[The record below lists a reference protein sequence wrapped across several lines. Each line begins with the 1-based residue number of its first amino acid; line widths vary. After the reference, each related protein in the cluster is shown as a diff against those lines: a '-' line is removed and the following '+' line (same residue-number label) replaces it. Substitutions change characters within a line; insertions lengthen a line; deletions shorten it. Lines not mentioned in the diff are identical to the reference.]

1 MGVVC
6 GIFCVKR
13 SVVSSTLVNSEKS
26 LKMAGETVVETPQE
40 NKVDE
45 VVKTDKEVIAEEEAA
60 QANEEKK
67 DEEKKPAEA
76 KPKRPLSHVKDFEE
90 DMVYLFQFTRSPQI
104 PSISPFC
111 LKLESW
117 LKLHGIKYQNVD
129 HKCKHRSKKGM
140 LPFIELNGEE
150 IADNNMIIETLSKKF
165 DKEMPAELT
174 QDQKNVQHAMIAMV
188 ENHLHWTIVYWRSK
202 DVDNI
207 LKGYKLSLQSAIGSK
222 APASLLNFYFKYTFC
237 RKGLK
242 RVRSNGMGVHT
253 AEEIENFGKKDLLTL
268 SEMLG
273 EKEFFFGSE
282 PAMLDLVVFSQVGQ
296 LVMVDSEHACP
307 LRDYLEAD
315 CRNLVGL
322 VNRMKDRCW
331 SDHWDAATGEEMDLN
346 PHIPKPEPPAEPE
359 KVEEEKK
366 EEPAEEKKE
375 EEAKPEAEEK
385 KEEDKEKK
393 EEKKEEKEKVNML
406 TKLGQ
411 AFNKLKPTPA
421 APAAS
426 AAAESEPKAEA
437 EAESKE
443 EEKKEET
450 VEEKKEEETKETKEE
465 KESEEKK

>member
-6 GIFCVKR
+6 GILDLRADSPSSPVK
-13 SVVSSTLVNSEKS
+13 SELNIS
-26 LKMAGETVVETPQE
+26 KMAGETVVETPQD
-40 NKVDE
+40 NTKVE
-45 VVKTDKEVIAEEEAA
+45 EPIKTDKEVIAEEEAA

-67 DEEKKPAEA
+67 DEEKKPAEEA
-76 KPKRPLSHVKDFEE
+76 KKTKEPKAKKPVSHVQDFEE

-150 IADNNMIIETLSKKF
+150 IADSNMIIETLSKKF

-174 QDQKNVQHAMIAMV
+174 QDQKNVQHAMVAMV
-188 ENHLHWTIVYWRSK
+188 ENHLHWTIVYWKSK

-207 LKGYKLSLQSAIGSK
+207 LKGYKLNLQSAIGSK

-242 RVRSNGMGVHT
+242 KVKAHGLGVHT
-253 AEEIENFGKKDLLTL
+253 PEEIEQFGKKDLQAL

-273 EKEFFFGSE
+273 DKEFFFGSE

-296 LVMVDSEHACP
+296 LVMVDKEFSCP

-315 CRNLVGL
+315 CKNLVGL

-331 SDHWDAATGEEMDLN
+331 ADHWDNATGEEMDLN
-346 PHIPKPEPPAEPE
+346 PHIPKPEPPAPEPE
-359 KVEEEKK
+359 KKEEEEKK
-366 EEPAEEKKE
+366 EE
-375 EEAKPEAEEK
+375 
-385 KEEDKEKK
+385 
-393 EEKKEEKEKVNML
+393 
-406 TKLGQ
+406 
-411 AFNKLKPTPA
+411 
-421 APAAS
+421 
-426 AAAESEPKAEA
+426 
-437 EAESKE
+437 
-443 EEKKEET
+443 
-450 VEEKKEEETKETKEE
+450 VEEKKEEEVKT
-465 KESEEKK
+465 EKKKKKS

>member
-6 GIFCVKR
+6 GILDLRADSPSSPVK
-13 SVVSSTLVNSEKS
+13 SKIIKT
-26 LKMAGETVVETPQE
+26 KMAGETAVETPQD
-40 NKVDE
+40 NTKVE
-45 VVKTDKEVIAEEEAA
+45 ETIKTDKEVIAEEEAA

-67 DEEKKPAEA
+67 DEEKKPAEEA
-76 KPKRPLSHVKDFEE
+76 KKAKEPKAKKPVSHVQDFEE
-90 DMVYLFQFTRSPQI
+90 DTVYLFQFTRSPQI

-150 IADNNMIIETLSKKF
+150 IADSNMIIETLSKKF

-174 QDQKNVQHAMIAMV
+174 QDQKNVQHAMVAMV
-188 ENHLHWTIVYWRSK
+188 ENHLHWTIVYWKSK

-207 LKGYKLSLQSAIGSK
+207 LKGYKLNLQSAIGSK

-242 RVRSNGMGVHT
+242 KVRSNGMGVHT
-253 AEEIENFGKKDLLTL
+253 NEEIENFGKKDLLTL

-296 LVMVDSEHACP
+296 LVVVDSEQACP

-315 CRNLVGL
+315 CKNLVGL

-331 SDHWDAATGEEMDLN
+331 ADHWAAATGEEMDLN
-346 PHIPKPEPPAEPE
+346 PHIPKPEPPVEPE
-359 KVEEEKK
+359 KPEEKK
-366 EEPAEEKKE
+366 K
-375 EEAKPEAEEK
+375 
-385 KEEDKEKK
+385 
-393 EEKKEEKEKVNML
+393 EKKEEKEKVNML

-411 AFNKLKPTPA
+411 AFSKLKPPPA

-426 AAAESEPKAEA
+426 AAAESETKAEA
-437 EAESKE
+437 EPESKE

-450 VEEKKEEETKETKEE
+450 VEEKKAEETKEE

>member
-6 GIFCVKR
+6 GILDLR
-13 SVVSSTLVNSEKS
+13 PLQSTDTSDRNNK
-26 LKMAGETVVETPQE
+26 KMAGETVVETPQD
-40 NKVDE
+40 NTKVDE
-45 VVKTDKEVIAEEEAA
+45 PIKTDKEVIAEEEAA

-67 DEEKKPAEA
+67 DEEKKPAAEEKKA
-76 KPKRPLSHVKDFEE
+76 KEPKAKKPVSHVQDFEE

-150 IADNNMIIETLSKKF
+150 IADSNMIIETLSKKF

-174 QDQKNVQHAMIAMV
+174 QDQKNVQRAMVAMV
-188 ENHLHWTIVYWRSK
+188 ENHLHWTIVYWKSK

-207 LKGYKLSLQSAIGSK
+207 LKGYKLNLQSAIGSK

-237 RKGLK
+237 RKGMK
-242 RVRSNGMGVHT
+242 KVRSNGMGVHT
-253 AEEIENFGKKDLLTL
+253 AEEIENFGKKDLQTL

-273 EKEFFFGSE
+273 DKEFFFGDE
-282 PAMLDLVVFSQVGQ
+282 PAMLDLVVFSHVAQ
-296 LVMVDSEHACP
+296 LVMVDKEYACP

-315 CRNLVGL
+315 CKNLVGL

-375 EEAKPEAEEK
+375 EEAKPEKEAEDK

-393 EEKKEEKEKVNML
+393 EERKKRRVKRRSRMSAYYL
-406 TKLGQ
+406 
-411 AFNKLKPTPA
+411 LKDNVD
-421 APAAS
+421 
-426 AAAESEPKAEA
+426 KIG
-437 EAESKE
+437 
-443 EEKKEET
+443 
-450 VEEKKEEETKETKEE
+450 VHFL
-465 KESEEKK
+465 

>member
-1 MGVVC
+1 
-6 GIFCVKR
+6 
-13 SVVSSTLVNSEKS
+13 
-26 LKMAGETVVETPQE
+26 
-40 NKVDE
+40 
-45 VVKTDKEVIAEEEAA
+45 
-60 QANEEKK
+60 
-67 DEEKKPAEA
+67 
-76 KPKRPLSHVKDFEE
+76 
-90 DMVYLFQFTRSPQI
+90 
-104 PSISPFC
+104 
-111 LKLESW
+111 
-117 LKLHGIKYQNVD
+117 
-129 HKCKHRSKKGM
+129 
-140 LPFIELNGEE
+140 
-150 IADNNMIIETLSKKF
+150 
-165 DKEMPAELT
+165 
-174 QDQKNVQHAMIAMV
+174 MV
-188 ENHLHWTIVYWRSK
+188 ENHLHWTIVYWKSK

-207 LKGYKLSLQSAIGSK
+207 LKGYKLDLQSAIGSK

-253 AEEIENFGKKDLLTL
+253 AEEIETFGKKDLLTL

-315 CRNLVGL
+315 CKNLVAL

-331 SDHWDAATGEEMDLN
+331 ADHWDAATGEEMDLN

-375 EEAKPEAEEK
+375 EEAKPEKEAEEK
-385 KEEDKEKK
+385 QE
-393 EEKKEEKEKVNML
+393 EEKEKVNML

-411 AFNKLKPTPA
+411 AFSKLKPTPA

-426 AAAESEPKAEA
+426 AAPESEAKAEA
-437 EAESKE
+437 EAAESKE
-443 EEKKEET
+443 EDKKEET
-450 VEEKKEEETKETKEE
+450 VEEKKEEETKEE
-465 KESEEKK
+465 KESKEKK

>member
-1 MGVVC
+1 MPE
-6 GIFCVKR
+6 
-13 SVVSSTLVNSEKS
+13 T
-26 LKMAGETVVETPQE
+26 ETVVPQD
-40 NKVDE
+40 NTKVDE
-45 VVKTDKEVIAEEEAA
+45 PVKTDKEVIAEEEAA

-67 DEEKKPAEA
+67 DEEKPEEA
-76 KPKRPLSHVKDFEE
+76 KKAKEEPKPKKPVSHVKDFEE

-150 IADNNMIIETLSKKF
+150 IADSNMIIETLSKKF
-165 DKEMPAELT
+165 EKEMPAELS
-174 QDQKNVQHAMIAMV
+174 QDQKNVQHAMVAMV
-188 ENHLHWTIVYWRSK
+188 ENHLHWTIVYWKSK

-207 LKGYKLSLQSAIGSK
+207 LKGYKLNIQTAIGSK

-253 AEEIENFGKKDLLTL
+253 AEEIENFGKKDLQTL

-273 EKEFFFGSE
+273 DKEFFFGSE

-296 LVMVDSEHACP
+296 LVMVDTEHACP

-315 CRNLVGL
+315 CKNLVGL

-331 SDHWDAATGEEMDLN
+331 GDHWDNATGEEMDLN
-346 PHIPKPEPPAEPE
+346 PHIPKPEPPAPEPE
-359 KVEEEKK
+359 KEEEEKK
-366 EEPAEEKKE
+366 EEAKEEKKE
-375 EEAKPEAEEK
+375 EEAKAESKEDEK
-385 KEEDKEKK
+385 KEDEKEKA

-406 TKLGQ
+406 TKLQG
-411 AFNKLKPTPA
+411 AWNKLKPQPA
-421 APAAS
+421 APAAEK
-426 AAAESEPKAEA
+426 AAESEPKAEA
-437 EAESKE
+437 EATESKE
-443 EEKKEET
+443 EEKKE
-450 VEEKKEEETKETKEE
+450 V
-465 KESEEKK
+465 SGDPSS

>member
-40 NKVDE
+40 NKVVE

-67 DEEKKPAEA
+67 DEEKKPEEAKKPAEA
-76 KPKRPLSHVKDFEE
+76 KPKKPLSHVKDFEE
-90 DMVYLFQFTRSPQI
+90 DMVYLFQFIRSPQI

-129 HKCKHRSKKGM
+129 HKCKFRSKKGM
-140 LPFIELNGEE
+140 LPFIEMNGEE
-150 IADNNMIIETLSKKF
+150 IADSNIIIETLSKKF

-188 ENHLHWTIVYWRSK
+188 ENHLHWTIVYWKSK

-207 LKGYKLSLQSAIGSK
+207 LKGYKLNLQSAIGSK
-222 APASLLNFYFKYTFC
+222 APASILNFYFKYTFC

-242 RVRSNGMGVHT
+242 KVRSNGMGAHT
-253 AEEIENFGKKDLLTL
+253 AEEIEAFGKKDLQTL

-273 EKEFFFGSE
+273 DKEFFFGDD
-282 PAMLDLVVFSQVGQ
+282 PAMLDFVVFSHVAQ
-296 LVMVDSEHACP
+296 LVMVDKEYACP

-315 CRNLVGL
+315 CKNLVGL

-331 SDHWDAATGEEMDLN
+331 GDHWENATGEEMDLN
-346 PHIPKPEPPAEPE
+346 PHIPKPEPP
-359 KVEEEKK
+359 VEE
-366 EEPAEEKKE
+366 
-375 EEAKPEAEEK
+375 
-385 KEEDKEKK
+385 
-393 EEKKEEKEKVNML
+393 V
-406 TKLGQ
+406 
-411 AFNKLKPTPA
+411 
-421 APAAS
+421 
-426 AAAESEPKAEA
+426 
-437 EAESKE
+437 KE

-450 VEEKKEEETKETKEE
+450 KEEEKKEDEKEKAEGKKEEKEKDEGKEKEETKEE
-465 KESEEKK
+465 KKEDNKEEESKEKESSEEKK

>member
-1 MGVVC
+1 
-6 GIFCVKR
+6 
-13 SVVSSTLVNSEKS
+13 
-26 LKMAGETVVETPQE
+26 MAGETVVETPQE

-67 DEEKKPAEA
+67 DEEKKPEEAKKPVEA
-76 KPKRPLSHVKDFEE
+76 KPKKPLSHVKDYEE

-129 HKCKHRSKKGM
+129 HKCKFRSKKGM
-140 LPFIELNGEE
+140 LPFIEMNGEE
-150 IADNNMIIETLSKKF
+150 IADSNIIIETLSKKF

-188 ENHLHWTIVYWRSK
+188 ENHLHWTIVYWKSK

-207 LKGYKLSLQSAIGSK
+207 LKGYKLNLQSAIGSK

-242 RVRSNGMGVHT
+242 KVRSNGMGVHT
-253 AEEIENFGKKDLLTL
+253 AEEIENFGKKDLQTL

-273 EKEFFFGSE
+273 DKEFFFGEE
-282 PAMLDLVVFSQVGQ
+282 PAMLDLVVFSHVAQ
-296 LVMVDSEHACP
+296 LVMVDKEYTCA

-315 CRNLVGL
+315 CKNLVGL

-331 SDHWDAATGEEMDLN
+331 NEHWENATGEEMDLN
-346 PHIPKPEPPAEPE
+346 PHIPKPEPPVEE
-359 KVEEEKK
+359 VKEEEKK
-366 EEPAEEKKE
+366 EETKEEEKKE
-375 EEAKPEAEEK
+375 EAEAKAEETDGEK
-385 KEEDKEKK
+385 KEDDKEKA
-393 EEKKEEKEKVNML
+393 EGKKEEKEKVNML
-406 TKLGQ
+406 TKLTS
-411 AFNKLKPTPA
+411 AFNKLKPQSS
-421 APAAS
+421 APAAA
-426 AAAESEPKAEA
+426 AAAESEAEA
-437 EAESKE
+437 KT
-443 EEKKEET
+443 EET
-450 VEEKKEEETKETKEE
+450 EEKKEEEPKEE
-465 KESEEKK
+465 KKEDNKEEENKEKESSEEKK